1 MVNHERMW
9 DGKLAALEGFEEAVA
24 AALERIE
31 AVGMYEA
38 MRECLA

>member
-1 MVNHERMW
+1 MW
-9 DGKLAALEGFEEAVA
+9 GDTLAKLPGFEEAVA

-38 MRECLA
+38 MKECL

>member
-1 MVNHERMW
+1 MW
-9 DGKLAALEGFEEAVA
+9 DGALAELPGFEEAAA

-38 MRECLA
+38 MRECL